1 MISINNLTVAY
12 GGFTLLDEINFHIS
26 EQDRIGLVGK
36 NGAGKSTMLKLICGL
51 QTPTK
56 GDIGVPADCKI
67 GYLPQIME
75 HHKGRNVLD
84 ETMTAFEELHS
95 KERELAAVSAEL
107 ESRSDFESK
116 EYNTLMLKLNEL
128 TDSLAIFHSELPEV
142 QARKTLLGLG
152 FRDNELG
159 RPTETFSQGWN
170 MRIELAKIL
179 IRHPD
184 VLLLDEPTNH
194 LDIESIEWL
203 ESYLKSSKAALVVIS
218 HDRKFL
224 DTVTNRTVEIMLG
237 HIHDYKVPYSKYLV
251 LRAERMEQQRAA
263 FENQQRMI
271 EKTEE
276 FIEKFRYKPTKSN
289 QVQSRVKALEKLDR
303 IEIDLEDRSTLCV
316 KFPPAPRSG
325 DVVFLA
331 RDLTVGYPRYDAV
344 ASKHSLSAVA
354 SEQNTPSSS
363 VAVNRGYA
371 PSDEVHSASIDATAA
386 EADFKIIFRKANIEI
401 KRGEKVALVGRNG
414 EGKTTLMRTI
424 MKQLDP
430 VSGEARLGHNVNIG
444 YYEQNQEDVLDK
456 RCTVYETLDNIAVGD
471 IRTKLRD
478 ILAAFLFK
486 GEDIDKRVS
495 VLSGGER
502 ARLAMAKLMLRPYN
516 LLALDEPTNH
526 MDIRSKDVLK
536 QALKAYDGTLL
547 IVSHDRDFLD
557 GLVDKIYEFRDGHV
571 YEHLGGIQD
580 YLYKRKL
587 ESIADLD
594 RSSSLA
600 VNKGYARS
608 GEGHSASSAA
618 AGKAPSTEG
627 AYTLTTATESEGA
640 FQAEATAS
648 KAEKKNFVSKE
659 ERKIR
664 TQIAKLEEVIEEK
677 ESELKAIEA
686 KLMTPSEND
695 NIMDLTDKYLQCK
708 SILDARTAE
717 WEQLIESIE

>member
-1 MISINNLTVAY
+1 MISINNLTVSF
-12 GGFTLLDEINFHIS
+12 GGFTLLDDINFHIS

-51 QTPTK
+51 QNPTGGK
-56 GDIGVPADCKI
+56 VCVPSGCRI

-75 HHKGRNVLD
+75 HHKGRNVLE
-84 ETMTAFEELHS
+84 ETLTAFDDMNKEESEL
-95 KERELAAVSAEL
+95 ERVSAEL
-107 ESRSDFESK
+107 SSRTDYESR
-116 EYNTLMLKLNEL
+116 EYNALMVRMNEL
-128 TDSLAIFHSELPEV
+128 TDILALYHSEMPEV
-142 QARKTLLGLG
+142 QARRTLRGLG
-152 FRDNELG
+152 FKDSELG
-159 RPTETFSQGWN
+159 RATETFSQGWN

-179 IRHPD
+179 LKHPD

-203 ESYLKSSKAALVVIS
+203 EEYLKDRKSALVLIS

-237 HIHDYKVPYSKYLV
+237 HIHDYKVPYSKYLE

-303 IEIDLEDRSTLCV
+303 IEIDLEDRSTLNV

-325 DVVFLA
+325 DVVFKA
-331 RDLTVGYPRYDAV
+331 TDLDVGYP
-344 ASKHSLSAVA
+344 
-354 SEQNTPSSS
+354 
-363 VAVNRGYA
+363 
-371 PSDEVHSASIDATAA
+371 
-386 EADFKIIFRKANIEI
+386 EADGGVKVIFRGANVEI
-401 KRGEKVALVGRNG
+401 KRGEKVAFVGRNG
-414 EGKTTLMRTI
+414 EGKTTLMRVI
-424 MKQLDP
+424 MKELNP
-430 VSGEARLGHNVNIG
+430 VGGEAKIGHNVNVG
-444 YYEQNQEDVLDK
+444 YYQQNQEDVLDK
-456 RCTVYETLDNIAVGD
+456 SNTVFGTLDDIAVGD

-536 QALKAYDGTLL
+536 QALQAYDGTLV

-557 GLVDKIYEFRDGHV
+557 GLVDKVYEFKDGRV
-571 YEHLGGIQD
+571 SEHLGGIQD
-580 YLYKRKL
+580 YLYRRRMESLSEL
-587 ESIADLD
+587 E
-594 RSSSLA
+594 RHE
-600 VNKGYARS
+600 N
-608 GEGHSASSAA
+608 
-618 AGKAPSTEG
+618 
-627 AYTLTTATESEGA
+627 
-640 FQAEATAS
+640 ATAPAAVR
-648 KAEKKNFVSKE
+648 KEEKSREQPRQTAPAATSDARKFISKE
-659 ERKIR
+659 ERKVRQRIDALEVE
-664 TQIAKLEEVIEEK
+664 IEDKEKKLK
-677 ESELKAIEA
+677 EIEA
-686 KLMTPSEND
+686 KLMSPAEGD
-695 NIMDLTDKYLQCK
+695 NIMSLTAEYMECK
-708 SILDARTAE
+708 SLLDARTSE
-717 WEQLIESIE
+717 WEQLVDSIK